1 MRLAAFICLASCLS
15 ESQASFVCS
24 PTKTPFRTLGQ
35 RRCDPPQQ
43 QQPQLVRTPSLGI
56 EYCSRCNWMLRSAWL
71 GQELLTT
78 FNASLAEVRLLPNA
92 VEAGVFNVT
101 LTTEGAGSVLVW
113 NRAEEGR
120 FPEAKELKQRVRDVL
135 DPDFSLGHSDV
146 AQRLGEP
153 ASETGTARVALERL
167 VSLFRGEG
175 RRRRR

>member
-1 MRLAAFICLASCLS
+1 MR
-15 ESQASFVCS
+15 S

-78 FNASLAEVRLLPNA
+78 FNASLAEVPRKKSPLPRCASQHLSARRPTAQVRLLPNA

-101 LTTEGAGSVLVW
+101 LTTEGAVRALGWNTPHIPSGLPFDPGAGSVLVW
-113 NRAEEGR
+113 NRAEEHCRPGGVG
-120 FPEAKELKQRVRDVL
+120 LDVV
-135 DPDFSLGHSDV
+135 SS
-146 AQRLGEP
+146 RLQ
-153 ASETGTARVALERL
+153 V
-167 VSLFRGEG
+167 
-175 RRRRR
+175 